1 MQKQGSKHRSITSI
15 LKKIF
20 GKHFSVFNIF
30 TYTADNIIKP
40 FSLHWVGQI
49 HRIFCLFF
57 EFVFCFFLLFACM
70 LDIIIL
76 SLLCFVSISCFYIY
90 FKYSIS
96 FFFFCIYCSLIYYKI
111 YICILFFS
119 FNLLISCSFTLMYL
133 LY

>member
-1 MQKQGSKHRSITSI
+1 MQKQGSKHRFITSI

-70 LDIIIL
+70 LDIMIL

-96 FFFFCIYCSLIYYKI
+96 FFFFVFIVLWFIIKFIFVYYFLVLIYWFI
-111 YICILFFS
+111 VH
-119 FNLLISCSFTLMYL
+119 LL
-133 LY
+133 